1 MALTDLEGLVAMT
14 RLEHRV
20 AAGLENISRKLP
32 DGPLVLH
39 QQNRLMA
46 LGRVSQRAARLRRV
60 GGAVDARQVD
70 FERRALTELAVD
82 PDWDT
87 ALLHDPLDGRPVQ
100 PRPLAR
106 PLGGEEGLEEPR
118 PGVRAPDGSSSVY
131 SEHGR

>member
-20 AAGLENISRKLP
+20 AAGLENISRELP

-39 QQNRLMA
+39 QQNRLTA
-46 LGRVSQRAARLRRV
+46 LGRVSQRATRLRRV

-82 PDWDT
+82 PDVAT
-87 ALLHDPLDGRPVQ
+87 ALLHDPVDGRQARPPSP
-100 PRPLAR
+100 PRPPGGRER
-106 PLGGEEGLEEPR
+106 PP
-118 PGVRAPDGSSSVY
+118 
-131 SEHGR
+131 H